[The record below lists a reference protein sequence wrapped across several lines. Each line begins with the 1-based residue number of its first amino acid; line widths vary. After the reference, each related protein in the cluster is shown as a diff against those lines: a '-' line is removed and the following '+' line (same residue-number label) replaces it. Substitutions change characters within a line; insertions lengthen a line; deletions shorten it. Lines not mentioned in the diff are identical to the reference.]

1 LSIEWKDYSRLKPL
15 GNRILV
21 KRLSLPDVRESGL
34 YLIGRD
40 YPTMGKVLAVGNGP
54 RYWGHK
60 YKSEQGL
67 RVYWVI
73 DVKPNDLVQW
83 SIDSNFDLKQIGRAA
98 DGGDLFLF
106 DYDDLNFVGREVCGG
121 RIASDFC
128 CRCGKIQTYGDFCE
142 RLI

>member
-1 LSIEWKDYSRLKPL
+1 MSIEWKDYSRLKPL